1 MKIKVSVPATSAN
14 IGSGFDALG
23 LAVTLYNTVTFEES
37 EVLDISSADGTRIP
51 RGESN
56 LVYRSAKGLF
66 EKVGKQIPPL
76 KITQTNPIP
85 MARGLGSSSACII
98 AGLLGANRMLGDVLN
113 TQELLTLA
121 TSIEGHPDNV
131 APALLG
137 GLTSSVFEDGKVYS
151 VKRNVDETLCFAAIV
166 PDYKLLTEAAR
177 AALPKEVSHK
187 DAVYNLSR
195 AALVPAAFCEGR
207 HDLLAIATED
217 KLHQPYRMPLM
228 PGSKEVFD
236 MARLCGAKAVYVSG
250 AGSTVMAVAEKADAE
265 KFYTKLE
272 KGLELLEGLDGVRK
286 MSKSYGNYIG
296 INEPAADQFG
306 KAMSVSDDLMWR
318 YYELISSKS
327 LDEIAALK
335 KDVEE
340 GRLHPK
346 KAKEA
351 LAYEIVARYHGEDQ
365 AQEALQGFNSVFADG
380 GIPDDAPEF
389 ACEHG
394 EASKPPVFLT
404 DSGLAASRGEAKRL
418 IKQGSLSLDG
428 ERCDDAETPLEPG
441 SYVVK
446 LGKKRFLR
454 LTVR

>member
-98 AGLLGANRMLGDVLN
+98 AGLLGANRMLGDALN

-166 PDYKLLTEAAR
+166 PDYKLLTEAA
-177 AALPKEVSHK
+177 
-187 DAVYNLSR
+187 R

-272 KGLELLEGLDGVRK
+272 KGLELLEGLDGC
-286 MSKSYGNYIG
+286 
-296 INEPAADQFG
+296 
-306 KAMSVSDDLMWR
+306 
-318 YYELISSKS
+318 
-327 LDEIAALK
+327 
-335 KDVEE
+335 
-340 GRLHPK
+340 
-346 KAKEA
+346 EA
-351 LAYEIVARYHGEDQ
+351 FTL
-365 AQEALQGFNSVFADG
+365 
-380 GIPDDAPEF
+380 
-389 ACEHG
+389 
-394 EASKPPVFLT
+394 
-404 DSGLAASRGEAKRL
+404 
-418 IKQGSLSLDG
+418 
-428 ERCDDAETPLEPG
+428 
-441 SYVVK
+441 
-446 LGKKRFLR
+446 LR
-454 LTVR
+454 LDADNTGATVE

>member
-37 EVLDISSADGTRIP
+37 DHLDISAADGTRIP
-51 RGESN
+51 RGETN

-66 EKVGKQIPPL
+66 DKVGKTMPPL
-76 KITQTNPIP
+76 KLVQTNAIP

-137 GLTSSVFEDGKVYS
+137 GLTSSVFEDGVVYS
-151 VKRNVDETLCFAAIV
+151 VKRDVDESLCFAAIV

-177 AALPKEVSHK
+177 AALI
-187 DAVYNLSR
+187 
-195 AALVPAAFCEGR
+195 PAAFCEGR

-250 AGSTVMAVAEKADAE
+250 AGSTVMAVAEKANAE
-265 KFYTKLE
+265 KFYSKLE
-272 KGLELLEGLDGVRK
+272 KGLELLEGLDGC
-286 MSKSYGNYIG
+286 
-296 INEPAADQFG
+296 
-306 KAMSVSDDLMWR
+306 
-318 YYELISSKS
+318 
-327 LDEIAALK
+327 
-335 KDVEE
+335 
-340 GRLHPK
+340 
-346 KAKEA
+346 EA
-351 LAYEIVARYHGEDQ
+351 FTL
-365 AQEALQGFNSVFADG
+365 
-380 GIPDDAPEF
+380 
-389 ACEHG
+389 
-394 EASKPPVFLT
+394 
-404 DSGLAASRGEAKRL
+404 
-418 IKQGSLSLDG
+418 
-428 ERCDDAETPLEPG
+428 
-441 SYVVK
+441 
-446 LGKKRFLR
+446 LR
-454 LTVR
+454 LDADNTGATVE

>member
-1 MKIKVSVPATSAN
+1 M
-14 IGSGFDALG
+14 
-23 LAVTLYNTVTFEES
+23 
-37 EVLDISSADGTRIP
+37 R
-51 RGESN
+51 
-56 LVYRSAKGLF
+56 
-66 EKVGKQIPPL
+66 
-76 KITQTNPIP
+76 
-85 MARGLGSSSACII
+85 
-98 AGLLGANRMLGDVLN
+98 
-113 TQELLTLA
+113 
-121 TSIEGHPDNV
+121 
-131 APALLG
+131 
-137 GLTSSVFEDGKVYS
+137 
-151 VKRNVDETLCFAAIV
+151 
-166 PDYKLLTEAAR
+166 
-177 AALPKEVSHK
+177 
-187 DAVYNLSR
+187 
-195 AALVPAAFCEGR
+195 
-207 HDLLAIATED
+207 DLLAIATED
-217 KLHQPYRMPLM
+217 KLHQQYRMPLM
-228 PGSKEVFD
+228 PGSREVFD

-250 AGSTVMAVAEKADAE
+250 AGSTVMAVAEKAEAE
-265 KFYTKLE
+265 KFYSKLE

>member
-272 KGLELLEGLDGVRK
+272 KGLELPKAVGDILGMSLFALFLGAGRALYGVYGHKCRVHNVMLVGAAAAFICYITVALCDIKIISLLACGICGIAVSLLWPGTLVVASEKYPLAGAWMFAILAAGGDIGGSLGPWLMGKVADCGPQIASFINSASFTAEQIGL
-286 MSKSYGNYIG
+286 
-296 INEPAADQFG
+296 
-306 KAMSVSDDLMWR
+306 KASMLVGAIFPLACFFC
-318 YYELISSKS
+318 L
-327 LDEIAALK
+327 IAAK
-335 KDVEE
+335 K
-340 GRLHPK
+340 LH
-346 KAKEA
+346 
-351 LAYEIVARYHGEDQ
+351 
-365 AQEALQGFNSVFADG
+365 
-380 GIPDDAPEF
+380 
-389 ACEHG
+389 
-394 EASKPPVFLT
+394 
-404 DSGLAASRGEAKRL
+404 
-418 IKQGSLSLDG
+418 
-428 ERCDDAETPLEPG
+428 
-441 SYVVK
+441 VK
-446 LGKKRFLR
+446 
-454 LTVR
+454 

>member
-207 HDLLAIATED
+207 HDLLATED

-272 KGLELLEGLDGVRK
+272 KGLELLEGLDGC
-286 MSKSYGNYIG
+286 
-296 INEPAADQFG
+296 
-306 KAMSVSDDLMWR
+306 
-318 YYELISSKS
+318 
-327 LDEIAALK
+327 
-335 KDVEE
+335 
-340 GRLHPK
+340 
-346 KAKEA
+346 EA
-351 LAYEIVARYHGEDQ
+351 FTL
-365 AQEALQGFNSVFADG
+365 
-380 GIPDDAPEF
+380 
-389 ACEHG
+389 
-394 EASKPPVFLT
+394 
-404 DSGLAASRGEAKRL
+404 
-418 IKQGSLSLDG
+418 
-428 ERCDDAETPLEPG
+428 
-441 SYVVK
+441 
-446 LGKKRFLR
+446 LR
-454 LTVR
+454 LDADNTGATVE

>member
-51 RGESN
+51 RGETN

-66 EKVGKQIPPL
+66 DKVGKTMPPL
-76 KITQTNPIP
+76 KLVQTNAIP

-177 AALPKEVSHK
+177 AALPKEVTHK

-195 AALVPAAFCEGR
+195 AALIPAAFCEGR

-228 PGSKEVFD
+228 PGSREVF
-236 MARLCGAKAVYVSG
+236 ALAKQCGAKAVYVSG
-250 AGSTVMAVAEKADAE
+250 AGSTVMAVAERPEAE
-265 KFYTKLE
+265 RFYAGLRA
-272 KGLELLEGLDGVRK
+272 GLETLEGLAHRGYTEGFLRRHTHDDYQNYE
-286 MSKSYGNYIG
+286 YG
-296 INEPAADQFG
+296 F
-306 KAMSVSDDLMWR
+306 SVSERQQFVGEFTGERKGELAAVLVKNKFTVGDSLELMTPQGNINFTL
-318 YYELISSKS
+318 EQM
-327 LDEIAALK
+327 EN
-335 KDVEE
+335 
-340 GRLHPK
+340 
-346 KAKEA
+346 AK
-351 LAYEIVARYHGEDQ
+351 
-365 AQEALQGFNSVFADG
+365 
-380 GIPDDAPEF
+380 
-389 ACEHG
+389 G
-394 EASKPPVFLT
+394 EAMPVAPGDGYTVWMPVPEDIDLNYALLMRNF
-404 DSGLAASRGEAKRL
+404 ASESTRNPHAK
-418 IKQGSLSLDG
+418 
-428 ERCDDAETPLEPG
+428 
-441 SYVVK
+441 
-446 LGKKRFLR
+446 
-454 LTVR
+454 